1 MATCIKLNMFI
12 NSQTSVVDEEYRERL
27 RPPSRMAS
35 RNGTLRQKRAKWT
48 NVDHFRKA
56 MRNLVRSALSDPD
69 EPSRGPKI
77 NRKRFAGDVGQSR
90 PRSGSD
96 GSDML
101 PNLEPEQE
109 SKIEEMIDAMTDK
122 IMEATSL
129 ISGKNKYTTDGKK
142 NVAQNGD
149 TIKEEDESEE
159 EGEGTEDEEERDRE
173 AQMRAYE
180 ESLRDKR
187 KHKENKEELYSRLV
201 GNYLYLLYLLVLRL

>member
-1 MATCIKLNMFI
+1 MATSIKLNMFI
-12 NSQTSVVDEEYRERL
+12 YSRASVVDEEYRERL

-35 RNGTLRQKRAKWT
+35 RNGTLRQKRTKWT

-90 PRSGSD
+90 PRSGSE
-96 GSDML
+96 GSDVL

-129 ISGKNKYTTDGKK
+129 ISGKNKDTTDGKK

-149 TIKEEDESEE
+149 TIKEEDEESEE
-159 EGEGTEDEEERDRE
+159 EGEGTEDEEEKDRE

-180 ESLRDKR
+180 ESLREKR
-187 KHKENKEELYSRLV
+187 KHKKKKEELYSRLV
-201 GNYLYLLYLLVLRL
+201 GK